1 MEDEQLQAFGLAD
14 LFGDGGELGYVSIE
28 ELKSV
33 GAEMDLYWTPKTLR
47 EIKSPKRV
55 PRG

>member
-14 LFGDGGELGYVSIE
+14 LFGDGGELGYISIE

-33 GAEMDLYWTPKTLR
+33 DAEFDLYWTPKTLR
-47 EIKSPKRV
+47 EIKQPKSA